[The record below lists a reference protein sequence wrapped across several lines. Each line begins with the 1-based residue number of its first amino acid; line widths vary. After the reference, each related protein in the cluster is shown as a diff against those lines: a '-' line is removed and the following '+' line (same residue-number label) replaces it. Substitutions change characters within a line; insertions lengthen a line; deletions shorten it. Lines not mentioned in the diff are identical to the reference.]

1 MNNTKEL
8 NVDKAVFILFL
19 ILGMFLLYPISPENL
34 NTALHN
40 SYNSTIFTNV
50 IVGGDIIVIEPEI
63 EKAVA
68 FPKPVRITVSNPVMT
83 NSVTNTNSYRTN
95 SVKTNNV
102 RTNTLNITNI

>member
-8 NVDKAVFILFL
+8 NIDKATFILFL
-19 ILGMFLLYPISPENL
+19 ILGMILLYPKNQKNL

-50 IVGGDIIVIEPEI
+50 IVGGNIIVIEPEI

-68 FPKPVRITVSNPVMT
+68 FPKPARITVSNPVTT
-83 NSVTNTNSYRTN
+83 NSATNTNSYR
-95 SVKTNNV
+95 TNNV